1 MVVAIDFVLYND
13 ILHSRLANL
22 SLNSRLALRK
32 LLGDHIS

>member
-32 LLGDHIS
+32 VRRPH